1 MRHRTILS
9 RLLGRPVKKG
19 SPKQTRGQRPARK
32 AKTSKALPS
41 LSQLMRERVRLDS
54 FPDTV
59 GLILVAEMILQELER
74 GYGDIELRGVGR
86 TAADLADAAG
96 VPVAIAERALML
108 LSLRWLARYRRT
120 GDGSEVL
127 LWAPVRELEA
137 SPYTFNISD
146 VPGAYE
152 PPERIDFKAA
162 LFEERERAA
171 ALGLKRRRGRPR
183 KTPVTLR

>member
-1 MRHRTILS
+1 
-9 RLLGRPVKKG
+9 
-19 SPKQTRGQRPARK
+19 
-32 AKTSKALPS
+32 
-41 LSQLMRERVRLDS
+41 MRERVRLDS

-152 PPERIDFKAA
+152 PPERIDFKVA
-162 LFEERERAA
+162 LLEERERESEAEKLALITKVSADASA
-171 ALGLKRRRGRPR
+171 ALRALTGKRGRGRPR
-183 KTPVTLR
+183 KDLVWLRPLVSHSAADE